1 MALQIILFLAGLAGL
16 YFGAE
21 WLVKGASRFASSFN
35 IKPVVIGLTIV
46 AFGTS
51 APELV
56 TSVIAGIKHSS
67 DIAMGNVIGS
77 NIANI
82 GLILGLSS
90 IVRPLK
96 IDMKLIY
103 REMPIV
109 VGISLLLYFM
119 GWNGTLSRLEGGVLL
134 IGILA
139 YTCYVYR
146 VALKESRT
154 IEREYEEFEKFEEF
168 VVTRD
173 KNILKDILFIVIGL
187 GALVGGAHL
196 LVHSAIYFARIIG
209 ISELVIGLT
218 VIAVGT
224 SIPELATSMVAAIR
238 KESDISVGN
247 VLGSNIFNILSVLG
261 IAAIIQPLHVNSA
274 SLRVD
279 MPVMLFFSIF
289 LIPIITWKFVLTR
302 GQGALLLIWYGAYVF
317 WLFK

>member
-1 MALQIILFLAGLAGL
+1 MLLQIVLFFAGLVGL

-21 WLVKGASRFASSFN
+21 WLVKGASRFARSFN

-51 APELV
+51 MPELV
-56 TSVIAGIKHSS
+56 TSVMASIKHSS

-82 GLILGLSS
+82 GLILGLSA
-90 IVRPLK
+90 IVQPLR
-96 IDMKLIY
+96 IDMNLIY

-109 VGISLLLYFM
+109 VGISMLLYFM
-119 GWNGTLSRLEGGVLL
+119 GWDGTLSRLEGGVLL
-134 IGILA
+134 GGIFS
-139 YTCYVYR
+139 YTYYVYR
-146 VALKESRT
+146 VALKEPDA
-154 IEREYEEFEKFEEF
+154 IELEYKEFEEF
-168 VVTRD
+168 LEI
-173 KNILKDILFIVIGL
+173 KNNTVPKDLFLIVLGLIG
-187 GALVGGAHL
+187 LVGGAYL
-196 LVHSAIYFARIIG
+196 LVHSAMYFARIIG

-224 SIPELATSMVAAIR
+224 SLPELATSMIAAIR

-247 VLGSNIFNILSVLG
+247 VLGSNIFNILAVLG
-261 IAAIIQPLHVNSA
+261 IAAIIQPLQVNNA

-279 MPVMLFFSIF
+279 MPVMLLFSIF

-302 GQGALLLIWYGAYVF
+302 LQGVFLLIGYGIYIL

>member
-1 MALQIILFLAGLAGL
+1 MILQIILFFAGLAGL
-16 YFGAE
+16 YFGAG
-21 WLVKGASRFASSFN
+21 WLVKGASGFASACN

-51 APELV
+51 VPELV
-56 TSVIAGIKHSS
+56 TSVIAGIRHAS

-90 IVRPLK
+90 IVQPLK

-103 REMPIV
+103 REMPIM
-109 VGISLLLYFM
+109 VGISGLLYFM
-119 GWNGTLSRLEGGVLL
+119 GWDGVISRIEGVVLFA
-134 IGILA
+134 GILA

-146 VALKESRT
+146 IALKEPAS
-154 IEREYEEFEKFEEF
+154 IAQEYEEFIVEKDNNIVADVFWI
-168 VVTRD
+168 VV
-173 KNILKDILFIVIGL
+173 GL
-187 GALVGGAHL
+187 GVLVGGAYL
-196 LVHSAIYFARIIG
+196 LVHSAVYIAKVIG

-224 SIPELATSMVAAIR
+224 SLPELATSMVAAIR

-247 VLGSNIFNILSVLG
+247 VLGSNIFNILAVLG
-261 IAAIIQPLHVNSA
+261 VAAIIQPLRVNNA

-279 MPVMLFFSIF
+279 MPVMLFFSVF

-302 GQGALLLIWYGAYVF
+302 GQGVLLLLWYGAYVW
-317 WLFK
+317 WLFG

>member
-1 MALQIILFLAGLAGL
+1 MLLQIILFLAGLAGL

-21 WLVKGASRFASSFN
+21 WLVRGASRFAISLN

-51 APELV
+51 TPELV
-56 TSVIAGIKHSS
+56 TSVIAGINHFS

-82 GLILGLSS
+82 GLILGLSA
-90 IVRPLK
+90 IVRPLS
-96 IDMKLIY
+96 IDMKLLY

-109 VGISLLLYFM
+109 VGISVLLYSM
-119 GWNGTLSRLEGGVLL
+119 GWDGVLSRQEGVILL
-134 IGILA
+134 AGILI
-139 YTCYVYR
+139 YTCYVYF
-146 VALKESRT
+146 VALKESKAV
-154 IEREYEEFEKFEEF
+154 EQEYEEFIGTKYNSI
-168 VVTRD
+168 
-173 KNILKDILFIVIGL
+173 KKDIFLIMIGL

-196 LVHSAIYFARIIG
+196 LVHSAMYIARVAG

-224 SIPELATSMVAAIR
+224 SLPELATSMIAAIR

-247 VLGSNIFNILSVLG
+247 VLGSNIFNILAVLG
-261 IAAIIQPLHVNSA
+261 VAAIIRPLQVNTA
-274 SLRVD
+274 SLRLD

-302 GQGALLLIWYGAYVF
+302 GQGFFLLIGYSIYIL

>member
-1 MALQIILFLAGLAGL
+1 MVLQIVLLFAGLAGL

-21 WLVKGASRFASSFN
+21 WLVRGASRFARSFH

-56 TSVIAGIKHSS
+56 TSITAGIKHLG

-82 GLILGLSS
+82 GLILGLSAL
-90 IVRPLK
+90 VRPLS
-96 IDMKLIY
+96 IDMKLLY

-109 VGISLLLYFM
+109 VGISFLLYFM
-119 GWNGTLSRLEGGVLL
+119 GWDGTLSRTEGGILCG
-134 IGILA
+134 GIVM
-139 YTCYVYR
+139 YTFYVYR
-146 VALKESRT
+146 VALKET
-154 IEREYEEFEKFEEF
+154 NAIEHEYEEFLE
-168 VVTRD
+168 T
-173 KNILKDILFIVIGL
+173 KNTNNKNNIFLILIGL
-187 GALVGGAHL
+187 GALLGGAHF
-196 LVHSAIYFARIIG
+196 LVHAAIYIAKIIG

-224 SIPELATSMVAAIR
+224 SLPELATSMVAAIR

-247 VLGSNIFNILSVLG
+247 VLGSNIFNILAVLG
-261 IAAIIQPLHVNSA
+261 ISSIIQPLSINTT
-274 SLRVD
+274 SLVVD

-289 LIPIITWKFVLTR
+289 LIPLITWKFVLTR
-302 GQGALLLIWYGAYVF
+302 GQGVFLLMGYGIYVL
-317 WLFK
+317 WLLK